1 MVINKFSLPEA
12 FLPSAPIPASLTEQ
26 QSTVIAETNVTNPET
41 QQTHV
46 CHALTADVTPG
57 AGITKS
63 PDKVTDADF
72 IAAVFHTI
80 PEGASAVI
88 CAKFGD
94 PTAGGAWT
102 PIPASKVHG
111 CAANTNNYFNCAT
124 FRPDADGTWHARK
137 DKAAWFHCLVL
148 DDVGTKVAREGIG
161 GIKPSWVLET
171 SPGNFQVGFILTNPL
186 TVEADVVRLQN
197 AVIAAGL
204 SDPGAK
210 GMARWMRLPVGINGK
225 DKYKTPGGK
234 RFQCRLTQWNPEVR
248 YTVDELVAGLGLTL
262 EAALPIEPPMPTE
275 SVPNH
280 ETIVVK
286 KATGSTSMSVLRNML
301 AAIDPDCSRP
311 EWFAAM
317 AAVHHETRGS
327 SEGFDLFN
335 EWSSKGSKY
344 KGTKDV
350 EVQWNSLK
358 SDAARPYTIS
368 KLIEMARDAGAD
380 VEAILMDGE
389 DFETIED
396 EVSQPDTQPQVPATA
411 VRAPGTVSPLTRFS
425 LKDSLLELEKQR
437 VEQRLILGELVLLGQ
452 ATVIY
457 ALANTGK
464 TVIAI
469 HLILEALRKKLIE
482 PSKLFYFNMDDNSTG
497 LVEKVR
503 LFAEYGAN
511 MLADGH
517 KGFSAKQFS
526 IAMQNMIETNTASG
540 TVVVLD
546 TLKKFV
552 NTMNKDESQ
561 AFAGVVRRFCL
572 KGGTV
577 IALSHAN
584 KNLGP
589 DGKIK
594 YTGTTDIVDD
604 FDCAYTLQAIA
615 AQTDASMKVV
625 EFTNIKRRGDVAETA
640 AYSYSTERGLSYA
653 ELLTTVQEVDPEQL
667 EPLKHAAEIQSDASV
682 IAAIEACITEG
693 INTKMKMADTGSKRA
708 KVSTRVALKVIE
720 KYTGEDPGL
729 HRWRYVVGA
738 RGAQVFEIL
747 DRPQAPVVGTGDASK
762 PLDPLAAPEQQ
773 AVAYGLGDGND
784 TAAQAT
790 MTPNVIDLE
799 SHDIY

>member
-1 MVINKFSLPEA
+1 MTINKFSLPEA
-12 FLPSAPIPASLTEQ
+12 FLPSAPVPASLTEQ

-63 PDKVTDADF
+63 PDKVTSADF

-248 YTVDELVAGLGLTL
+248 YTVDELRAGLGLTL

-425 LKDSLLELEKQR
+425 LKDSLADLEKQR
-437 VEQRLILGELVLLGQ
+437 VEQRLIFGKIVLLGQ
-452 ATVIY
+452 ATAIY

-464 TVIAI
+464 T
-469 HLILEALRKKLIE
+469 LILMNLIVDAIKNGRID
-482 PSKLFYFNMDDNSTG
+482 PSKLYYINMDDNSSG
-497 LVEKVR
+497 LVDKLR
-503 LFAEYGAN
+503 LANEYGFH
-511 MLADGH
+511 MLADGYM
-517 KGFSAKQFS
+517 GFAAKNFRSAMLK
-526 IAMQNMIETNTASG
+526 MIEDETASG
-540 TVVVLD
+540 VVVCVD

-552 NTMNKDESQ
+552 NTMNKEQS
-561 AFAGVVRRFCL
+561 AEFTKVVRQFVL

-584 KNLGP
+584 KNPGA

-594 YTGTTDIVDD
+594 YSGTTDIVDD
-604 FDCAYTLQAIA
+604 FDCAYTLEVISAP
-615 AQTDASMKVV
+615 TDARMKVV

-640 AYSYSTERGLSYA
+640 AYSYSTERSLPYD

-667 EPLKHAAEIQSDASV
+667 EPIKHAAEIQSDASV
-682 IAAIEACITEG
+682 ISAIEATIAEG
-693 INTKMKMADTGSKRA
+693 INTKMKMADAGSKRA

-729 HRWRYVVGA
+729 HRWRYVVGP
-738 RGAQVFEIL
+738 RGAQVFELL
-747 DRPQAPVVGTGDASK
+747 DRPQAQILVTVDAPK
-762 PLDPLAAPEQQ
+762 PPEPLAAPEQQ
-773 AVAYGLGDGND
+773 AVAFELCDGID
-784 TAAQAT
+784 TAVQAA
-790 MTPNVIDLE
+790 MTPNAIDLE
-799 SHDIY
+799 DLDIY